1 MDMHTDWTRMPIC
14 NLCWIPAQMVG
25 YIFGVK
31 EKELNLGKMVEYIL
45 GMDKGNTWLE
55 FFC

>member
-1 MDMHTDWTRMPIC
+1 MHTDWTHMPIC

-31 EKELNLGKMVEYIL
+31 EKELNLGKMVQYL
-45 GMDKGNTWLE
+45 PGVDKGNTW
-55 FFC
+55 